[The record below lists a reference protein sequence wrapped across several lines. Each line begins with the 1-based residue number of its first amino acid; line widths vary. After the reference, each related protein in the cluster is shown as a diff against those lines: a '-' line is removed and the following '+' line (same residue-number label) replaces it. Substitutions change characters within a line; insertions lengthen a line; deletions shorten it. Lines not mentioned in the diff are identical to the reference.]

1 MCVLLPN
8 VFPVT
13 QFFPHVDCVNLVPG
27 VSHSSL
33 IILCL
38 KAPVLQLVFVG
49 PERLSLCSCVS
60 YVPSVP
66 CWTIKTLV
74 FVNCSSPSSVIS

>member
-1 MCVLLPN
+1 MCVLLPY

-49 PERLSLCSCVS
+49 PERLSCVP
-60 YVPSVP
+60 V
-66 CWTIKTLV
+66 
-74 FVNCSSPSSVIS
+74 SPTFPVYPVGQ